1 MLINN
6 MSREPLSQFITV
18 NNVFND
24 DTQSEQ
30 DSMDADMN
38 AQNN

>member
-1 MLINN
+1 MN
-6 MSREPLSQFITV
+6 MNREPLSQFVTV

-30 DSMDADMN
+30 DSMDAEMN
-38 AQNN
+38 A